1 MTRKKN
7 LETLHFLQMLIR
19 GQIQDP
25 QKPRLL
31 EAALNLN
38 NVKLLSMVGF

>member
-25 QKPRLL
+25 QNPRLL

-38 NVKLLSMVGF
+38 NVKLLSMVGL